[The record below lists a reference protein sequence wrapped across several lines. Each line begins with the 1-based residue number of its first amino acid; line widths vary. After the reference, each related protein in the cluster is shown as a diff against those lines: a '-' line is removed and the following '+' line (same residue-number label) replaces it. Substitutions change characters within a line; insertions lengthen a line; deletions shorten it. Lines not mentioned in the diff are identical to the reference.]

1 MCLRVSPNATDCSM
15 DSSSEEEL
23 EPEQPGIGG
32 GRSSVVPVNRDRIP
46 IVYRPE
52 YGVRFCGL
60 QKLHP
65 FDAAKG
71 GNIYRLLKA
80 NGLVQNDDDIYAPN
94 EITVEELLDVHTKRY
109 IESLKWSLNVAR
121 IAEIPPLIFVPNCFV
136 QRSYL
141 RPMRYQ
147 TGGSI
152 LAARAA
158 LESGLGWA
166 INLGGGFHHCSADRG
181 GGFCPYADI
190 TLTVRMLQG
199 SGKGV
204 ERILIVDLDA
214 HQGNGYE
221 RDLMDDAGVFIMDMY
236 NYHIY
241 PRDHPAKLAI
251 RRAVE
256 LKPHTDDEEYLRKLR
271 KWVTHAVAQ
280 KMLPYIEPPLF
291 LYAIYRCLH
300 QSLVEFE
307 PNFIIYNA
315 GTDVLK
321 GDPLGLLDI
330 TPEGVIERDE
340 IVFRAAMERSIP
352 LVMLLSGGYLRSSAR
367 VIANSIINLRDKAL
381 LPTVQ

>member
-1 MCLRVSPNATDCSM
+1 MCFRLNTASATDCSM
-15 DSSSEEEL
+15 SSGTDDEKEDDSPQRTACRTGPST
-23 EPEQPGIGG
+23 
-32 GRSSVVPVNRDRIP
+32 VPISRDRIP

-52 YGVRFCGL
+52 YGVKFLGL

-71 GNIYRLLKA
+71 GNIYRLLKT
-80 NGLVQNDDDIYAPN
+80 NGLIRNDEDVYAPE
-94 EITVEELLDVHTKRY
+94 EITLEELMQVHTKRY
-109 IESLKWSLNVAR
+109 IDSLKWSLNVAK
-121 IAEIPPLIFVPNCFV
+121 IAEIPPLLFVPNCFV

-147 TGGSI
+147 TSGSI

-190 TLTVRMLQG
+190 TLTVKMLQTG
-199 SGKGV
+199 ENGI

-221 RDLMDDAGVFIMDMY
+221 RDLMNDSGVFILDMY
-236 NYHIY
+236 NYRIY
-241 PRDHPAKLAI
+241 PRDHTAKLAI

-256 LKPHTDDEEYLRKLR
+256 LKPHTDDEEYLRKL
-271 KWVTHAVAQ
+271 KH
-280 KMLPYIEPPLF
+280 
-291 LYAIYRCLH
+291 CLH
-300 QSLVEFE
+300 QSLAEFE

-315 GTDVLK
+315 GTDILK

-330 TPEGVIERDE
+330 TPEGVMERDE
-340 IVFRAAMERSIP
+340 IVFRAALERSIP
-352 LVMLLSGGYLRSSAR
+352 VVMLLSGGYLRSSAR
-367 VIANSIINLRDKAL
+367 VIANSIVNLREKAL
-381 LPTVQ
+381 LPTVN

>member
-1 MCLRVSPNATDCSM
+1 MQNGMCFRFNSAANADQCSM
-15 DSSSEEEL
+15 GSGTDEEDKEGEL
-23 EPEQPGIGG
+23 PVTIQPP
-32 GRSSVVPVNRDRIP
+32 VPISRDRVP
-46 IVYRPE
+46 IVYRDE
-52 YGVRFCGL
+52 YGVRFLGL

-71 GNIYRLLKA
+71 GNIYRLLRT
-80 NGLVQNDDDIYAPN
+80 NGVIKSDEDVYAPN
-94 EITVEELLDVHTKRY
+94 EITLEELLVVHTKRY
-109 IESLKWSLNVAR
+109 IDSLKQWSLNVAK
-121 IAEIPPLIFVPNCFV
+121 IAEIPPLLFVPNCFV

-190 TLTVRMLQG
+190 TLTVKMLLS
-199 SGKGV
+199 SGKGI

-214 HQGNGYE
+214 HQGNGYA
-221 RDLMDDAGVFIMDMY
+221 RDLMEDRRVFIMDMY
-236 NYHIY
+236 NYRIY
-241 PRDHPAKLAI
+241 PRDQTAKLAI

-256 LKPHTDDEEYLRKLR
+256 LKPHTDDEEYLRKL
-271 KWVTHAVAQ
+271 KN
-280 KMLPYIEPPLF
+280 
-291 LYAIYRCLH
+291 CLH
-300 QSLVEFE
+300 QSIAEFE

-315 GTDVLK
+315 GTDILK

-340 IVFRAAMERSIP
+340 FVFRSALERSIP

-367 VIANSIINLRDKAL
+367 VIANSIVNLRAKAL
-381 LPTVQ
+381 LPMVE

>member
-1 MCLRVSPNATDCSM
+1 MCLRL
-15 DSSSEEEL
+15 SSSTGTECFMSNGTVEEKKDESSTEKTPA
-23 EPEQPGIGG
+23 EPHL
-32 GRSSVVPVNRDRIP
+32 VPISRERIP
-46 IVYRPE
+46 IVYRRE

-80 NGLVQNDDDIYAPN
+80 NGLIPADGDIYTPN
-94 EITVEELLDVHTKRY
+94 EITIEELLNVHTKRY
-109 IESLKWSLNVAR
+109 IASLKWSLNVAK
-121 IAEIPPLIFVPNCFV
+121 IAEIPPLLFVPNCFV

-147 TGGSI
+147 TAGSI

-158 LESGLGWA
+158 LHSGLGWA

-190 TLTVRMLQG
+190 TLTVRMLQASG
-199 SGKGV
+199 SGI

-221 RDLMDDAGVFIMDMY
+221 RDLMDDGGVFIMDMY
-236 NYHIY
+236 NYRIY
-241 PRDHPAKLAI
+241 PHDHSAKLAI

-256 LKPHTDDEEYLRKLR
+256 LKPHTEDAEYIRKL
-271 KWVTHAVAQ
+271 KQ
-280 KMLPYIEPPLF
+280 
-291 LYAIYRCLH
+291 CLH
-300 QSLVEFE
+300 QSLTEFE

-340 IVFRAAMERSIP
+340 IVFRSAIERSIP

-381 LPTVQ
+381 LPTVE